1 MVGSFFQEMTFF
13 SDVDGVWRAKAGGSA
28 SDFLPGSCLPFLP
41 LRQKRAKI
49 QKPYLSALP

>member
-13 SDVDGVWRAKAGGSA
+13 SDVDGVWRAKAGESA